1 MKNVHKKVS
10 QGTALLWLLAGLM
23 MSWGLVA
30 QATETKESLILTS
43 PNGQVVVDVTLDK
56 QLSYA
61 VSLAGQPLLNRSRLA
76 LNIAQAKHLLANP
89 SLAKVGRRTV
99 DETLT
104 PVLPTKSHTIRDHF
118 NEMTIELAQPVS
130 IVFRAYDNGVAYR
143 FVTRIAGQVQVDD
156 ELVEYNFSQ
165 GDSAWLPVE
174 EGFYSHNER
183 SYIHKPLAQF
193 KRSTLSS
200 LPALVATAQGKVL
213 ISESDLQDY
222 PGLWLKGTG
231 KTSLDG
237 TFARFPTQVAMEPKS
252 DRNEP
257 VKARAKYLAITRGER
272 AFPWRILAIAQNDAE
287 LLTNQLVYQ
296 LAEPS
301 RIADTSWIKPG
312 KVAWD
317 WYNANNIHG
326 VDFKAG
332 VNTQTYKHY
341 IDFAAEYGLE
351 YVILDEGWYNLGD
364 LLSTAPNMNIEELV
378 AYGKK
383 KNVKIVL
390 WVIWKTLDLQFDAA
404 FDRFEKL
411 GVAGIKVDFMQRD
424 DQGMVNYYW
433 KITEEA
439 AKRKLL
445 INLHGAYKPAGLQ
458 RTFPNAITRE
468 GVKGLEWNK
477 WSEESTPEHNLTLP
491 FIRMVAGPMDYTPGA
506 MSNGIGPAAFK
517 NVKYDGKAPEHQ
529 DFAVR
534 FARPMSQTTRVHQMA
549 MFSVFE
555 SPMQML
561 ADTPSNY
568 RKAAEC
574 AAYIA
579 KVPAVWDETRVLHA
593 AVGDYLVVARRKGEQ
608 WFIGAMG
615 DEFPHELELDLSF
628 LPAGEFAM
636 ESFADGINADMWAE
650 DYKRSERS
658 ASRSDR
664 FTIKLAPAGGYT
676 ARLTPVK

>member
-1 MKNVHKKVS
+1 MKNHRQILSPV
-10 QGTALLWLLAGLM
+10 ALLVLGLLAL
-23 MSWGLVA
+23 WGQLV
-30 QATETKESLILTS
+30 QAADKNSLLLTS
-43 PNGQVVVDVTLDK
+43 PDGQLQLEVSLDK
-56 QLSYA
+56 VVSYTLNRA
-61 VSLAGQPLLNRSRLA
+61 DQPLLLPSRLS
-76 LNIAQAKHLLANP
+76 LEVAQVKNLLDKP
-89 SLAKVGRRTV
+89 RLAKVSHRRV
-99 DETLT
+99 DESIT
-104 PVLPTKSHTIRDHF
+104 PTLPTKSQVIRDHF

-130 IVFRAYDNGVAYR
+130 IIFRAYDNGIAYR
-143 FVTRIAGQVQVDD
+143 FVTRIPGQIQVND
-156 ELVEYNFSQ
+156 ELVEYNFSK

-174 EGFYSHNER
+174 ESFYSHNER
-183 SYIHKPLAQF
+183 SYIQKPLAQF
-193 KRSTLSS
+193 KRDTLSS
-200 LPALVATAQGKVL
+200 LPALVATASAKVL
-213 ISESDLQDY
+213 ITESDLQDY

-231 KTSLDG
+231 KNALAG
-237 TFARFPTQVAMEPKS
+237 TFARFPTKVEMEPNS

-257 VKARAKYLAITRGER
+257 VKARAKYLAITKGER
-272 AFPWRILAIAQNDAE
+272 AFPWRILAVAKNDAE

-317 WYNANNIHG
+317 WYNTNNLFG

-378 AYGKK
+378 AYGKQ

-477 WSEESTPEHNLTLP
+477 WSYESTPEHNVTLP
-491 FIRMVAGPMDYTPGA
+491 FIRMVAGAMDYTPGA

-517 NVKYDGKAPEHQ
+517 NVKFDGKAPDHQ
-529 DFAVR
+529 DFSIR
-534 FARPMSQTTRVHQMA
+534 FTRPMSQTTRVHQMA

-555 SPMQML
+555 SPMQMM

-574 AAYIA
+574 AAFIA

-593 AVGDYLVVARRKGEQ
+593 AIGDYLVVARRKGSD

-615 DEFPHELELDLSF
+615 DEFPHELAVDLSF
-628 LPAGEFAM
+628 LPAGTFAM
-636 ESFADGINADMWAE
+636 ESFADGINADFWAE
-650 DYKRSERS
+650 DYQRSEDQVG
-658 ASRSDR
+658 RSDS
-664 FTIKLAPAGGYT
+664 FTIKLAPAGGWT
-676 ARLTPVK
+676 ARLTPAK

>member
-1 MKNVHKKVS
+1 MKNVHKIVS
-10 QGTALLWLLAGLM
+10 WGTASLWLLV
-23 MSWGLVA
+23 GLVLGCGGA
-30 QATETKESLILTS
+30 LHATAKESLILAS
-43 PNGQVVVDVTLDK
+43 PNGQLVAEVSIDKHISYTLTQGDKLLLLPSRLSLEVAEVKKLLDK
-56 QLSYA
+56 PQ
-61 VSLAGQPLLNRSRLA
+61 
-76 LNIAQAKHLLANP
+76 
-89 SLAKVGRRTV
+89 LAKVSRRSV
-99 DETLT
+99 DEVIAPT
-104 PVLPTKSHTIRDHF
+104 LPTKSKEIRDHF

-130 IVFRAYDNGVAYR
+130 IVFRAYNNGIAYR
-143 FVTRIAGQVQVDD
+143 FVTRIPGQVQVDD

-183 SYIHKPLAQF
+183 SYIQKPLVQF
-193 KRSTLSS
+193 KRDTLSS
-200 LPALVATAQGKVL
+200 LPALVATANAKIL
-213 ISESDLQDY
+213 ITESDLQDY

-231 KTSLDG
+231 KNALAG
-237 TFARFPTQVAMEPKS
+237 TFARFPTKVEMEPNS

-257 VKARAKYLAITRGER
+257 VKARAKYLAITKGER
-272 AFPWRILAIAQNDAE
+272 AFPWRILAVAKNDAE

-317 WYNANNIHG
+317 WYNTNNLFG

-378 AYGKK
+378 AYGKQ

-390 WVIWKTLDLQFDAA
+390 WVIWKTLDLQFEAA

-433 KITEEA
+433 KVTEEA

-445 INLHGAYKPAGLQ
+445 VNLHGAYKPAGLQ

-477 WSEESTPEHNLTLP
+477 WSYESTPEHNVTLP
-491 FIRMVAGPMDYTPGA
+491 FIRMVAGAMDYTPGA

-517 NVKYDGKAPEHQ
+517 NVKFDGKAPDHQ
-529 DFAVR
+529 DFSIR
-534 FARPMSQTTRVHQMA
+534 FTRPMSQTTRVHQMA

-555 SPMQML
+555 SPMQMM

-568 RKAAEC
+568 RKEAES
-574 AAYIA
+574 AGFIA

-593 AVGDYLVVARRKGEQ
+593 AVGDYLVVARRSGSN

-615 DEFPHELELDLSF
+615 DEFAHELTVDLSF
-628 LPAGEFAM
+628 LPAGSFAM
-636 ESFADGINADMWAE
+636 ESFADGINADFWGE
-650 DYKRSERS
+650 DYQRSERQV
-658 ASRSDR
+658 SRSDR
-664 FTIKLAPAGGYT
+664 FTIKLAPAGGWT
-676 ARLTPVK
+676 ARLTPLK